1 MGELKVQMLGGF
13 ALRLDGHE
21 LLDTDTRSKKAW
33 ILMAYLICQREYT
46 VPQKKLIDLLWGE
59 EPNSVNPEN
68 ALRITMHRTRALLEQ
83 FSPESGR
90 SMIQRRR
97 GGYQW
102 GLPVEEV
109 DAEVFERLCR
119 QKCDD
124 PQQRL
129 SNLLEALAIYKG
141 DFLPRQSAEVWVI
154 PISTYLHNLYLS
166 SAREAV
172 DMLTAQGRTREAIEI
187 CRRTISLEPY
197 SETFCQILMQL
208 LAGGGDRKGA
218 ADVFAALNKRL
229 FDDFG
234 ITPSEETRA
243 VYRAAVYA
251 PEDRLLSMDDVMNNL
266 SESDAQ
272 PGALQCDYDYF
283 RILGVATSRTMSRSG
298 EAAHVALVNL
308 ASEGKAFPR
317 NSVDRIMGQL
327 SQQIRLNLR
336 RGDLFCQ
343 CTVSQFAI
351 LLPKTSYEDSQKIC
365 DRILKAFHR
374 AYPYISANV
383 TYLLRPLTADT
394 EE

>member
-1 MGELKVQMLGGF
+1 MLGGF
-13 ALRLDGHE
+13 ALRLNGQE

-33 ILMAYLICQREYT
+33 ILLAYLICQRENT

-83 FSPESGR
+83 FSPAAGR

-102 GLPVEEV
+102 GVPVEEV

-119 QKCDD
+119 QKTED

-129 SNLLEALAIYKG
+129 DNLLKALDIYKG

-172 DMLTAQGRTREAIEI
+172 DLLSAQGRTKEAMEI
-187 CRRTISLEPY
+187 CRRAIRLEPY
-197 SETFCQILMQL
+197 SETFCQILMQM
-208 LAGGGDRKGA
+208 LAGSGDRKGA
-218 ADVFAALNKRL
+218 AEVFETLNKRL

-251 PEDRLLSMDDVMNNL
+251 PEDRLLSMDDVMSNL

-283 RILGVATSRTMSRSG
+283 RILCFAASRTMSRSG
-298 EAAHVALVNL
+298 EAAHVVLVNL
-308 ASEGKAFPR
+308 AAAEKAFPR
-317 NSVDRIMGQL
+317 SSVDRIMGQL

-336 RGDLFCQ
+336 RGDAFCQ

-351 LLPKTSYEDSQKIC
+351 LLPGTSYEDTQKIC

-374 AYPYISANV
+374 AYPYINANV
-383 TYLLRPLTADT
+383 SYLIRPLAADS